1 MRQFLSTLIILFCMM
16 LLMINSFCEGM
27 RFSAPMPMPMEVLM
41 ITAICIYVIH
51 NGYLNT
57 VEIEAK
63 RIKCDQAIKRVLA
76 NMSILA
82 RTVKGTVTEVRN
94 MSIAEIEAS
103 IDHESIEISSVRVNP
118 GLSNSKSVLLNCQD
132 SIKDERTVFYDIR
145 FITATISSISIMP
158 MIC

>member
-1 MRQFLSTLIILFCMM
+1 MKQLKTNNFLADDL
-16 LLMINSFCEGM
+16 
-27 RFSAPMPMPMEVLM
+27 
-41 ITAICIYVIH
+41 
-51 NGYLNT
+51 
-57 VEIEAK
+57 EIEA
-63 RIKCDQAIKRVLA
+63 RHIKCDQAIKRVLA
-76 NMSILA
+76 TMSILA
-82 RTVKGTVTEVRN
+82 RTVKGTVTEVKN
-94 MSIAEIEAS
+94 MSIAEIESA